1 MTTNA
6 RNKKVANIRA
16 NPGVAF
22 VVALSRVLR
31 TPLPPACLQFQ
42 GTADVVDGNDEGALR
57 AFGSSWFLRTI
68 LRTEHRIVAAGGQ
81 ICFLRIR
88 PDPVIFTYGFGMSP
102 LALRRHAG
110 RGAGRVAIPGRAA
123 RQRARRLT
131 VLDRND
137 DPVKARMACGRTPVS
152 IRGDNRR
159 RCGAMVATVN
169 GYGYGLWPLVV
180 LNSVIFI
187 VLAASFFHPK
197 TGRDWKAMGVFS
209 AFVVALFVEMY
220 GFPLTI
226 YVLSGWLG
234 SRSPR

>member
-1 MTTNA
+1 
-6 RNKKVANIRA
+6 
-16 NPGVAF
+16 
-22 VVALSRVLR
+22 
-31 TPLPPACLQFQ
+31 
-42 GTADVVDGNDEGALR
+42 
-57 AFGSSWFLRTI
+57 
-68 LRTEHRIVAAGGQ
+68 
-81 ICFLRIR
+81 
-88 PDPVIFTYGFGMSP
+88 
-102 LALRRHAG
+102 
-110 RGAGRVAIPGRAA
+110 
-123 RQRARRLT
+123 
-131 VLDRND
+131 
-137 DPVKARMACGRTPVS
+137 
-152 IRGDNRR
+152 
-159 RCGAMVATVN
+159 MVATVN